1 MEASRQAEVVANG
14 TAGELSRAQM
24 TRRATERVLQQ
35 QGDAFR
41 RGTAAARKS
50 LREAQKRVMGLN
62 IARINEKVRAGL
74 AEVAQGSP
82 PM

>member
-1 MEASRQAEVVANG
+1 MEASRQAEVLANG
-14 TAGELSRAQM
+14 TAGQLRRAQM
-24 TRRATERVLQQ
+24 TQRETERVLRQR
-35 QGDAFR
+35 GDTFR

-62 IARINEKVRAGL
+62 ITKINEKVRARL
-74 AEVAQGSP
+74 AEMALASP